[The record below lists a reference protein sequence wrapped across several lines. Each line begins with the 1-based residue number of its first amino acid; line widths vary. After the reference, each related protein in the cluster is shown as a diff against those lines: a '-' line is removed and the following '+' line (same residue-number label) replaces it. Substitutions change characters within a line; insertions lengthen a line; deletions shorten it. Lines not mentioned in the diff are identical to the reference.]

1 MFEQIQLDR
10 EITGSGENLLLC
22 ADGTAALPQLKAYK
36 GKVQCVY
43 LDPPFMT
50 GGKFTR
56 RRRYGAKGWR
66 TGSPA
71 PTYPAYEDK
80 YRSRDAYLGMLRAL
94 VEQAHRLLS
103 STGVLC
109 LHLDWHM
116 SAYARLICDEVF
128 GAKRFLNEIVWSYE
142 SGGRAKKHFSRKHDV
157 ILLYARSP
165 RYHFDLTQVPLESPA
180 PRRNHMRRE
189 LDENGRVCRTIRSG
203 GKVYRYYEDAP
214 VYPGDVWT
222 DISHLQQR
230 DPERT
235 GYATQKPLKLLER
248 LLRPV
253 VREGD
258 LVCDLCCGSGT
269 TLVAAQQLGCRFIGV
284 DKSPEALLIA
294 RSRLR
299 QEDVTL
305 ICPATGNAA
314 RIEAT
319 LENDVLI
326 LTDFH
331 ARHKAFPVTE
341 QTFDRLES
349 WAAGYW
355 TPEGMVAL
363 QHFQRTPKHPDLPLM
378 CFLPELSGP
387 LAIST
392 VDAAGMRRVYRWKC
406 PGALPLDPA

>member
-1 MFEQIQLDR
+1 MFEQLQIPR
-10 EITGSGENLLLC
+10 EVTGTGQSLLLC
-22 ADGTAALPQLKAYK
+22 GDASVPMAELKAFK

-50 GGKFTR
+50 GGKFVR

-71 PTYPAYEDK
+71 PSYPAYEDK
-80 YRSRDAYLGMLRAL
+80 FKDKALYLTMLRGL
-94 VEQAHRLLS
+94 VEQAHTLLA

-116 SAYARLICDEVF
+116 AAYARLICDEVF
-128 GAKRFLNEIVWSYE
+128 GEKRFLNEIIWSYE
-142 SGGRAKKHFSRKHDV
+142 SGGRAKRHFSRKHDV

-165 RYHFDLTQVPLESPA
+165 RYRFDLTQVPLERGSV
-180 PRRNHMRRE
+180 RRNHMRRSV
-189 LDENGRVCRTIRSG
+189 DEEGRAYRSIKSG
-203 GKVYRYYEDAP
+203 GKTYRYYEDAP

-235 GYATQKPLKLLER
+235 GYATQKPLKLLDR

-258 LVCDLCCGSGT
+258 IVCDLCCGSGT
-269 TLVAAQQLGCRFIGV
+269 TLLAAQNLGCRFIGV
-284 DKSPEALLIA
+284 DKSSEALLVA
-294 RSRLR
+294 RSRLK
-299 QEDVTL
+299 QEDITL
-305 ICPATGNAA
+305 LCPASDNAA
-314 RIEAT
+314 RLEAT
-319 LENDVLI
+319 WEDGVLI
-326 LTDFH
+326 LTDFR
-331 ARHKAFPVTE
+331 ARHKNFPITE

-355 TPEGMVAL
+355 TEDGMVAL
-363 QHFQRTPKHPDLPLM
+363 QHFQRTPKNPDLPLM
-378 CFLPELSGP
+378 SFLPDLPGP
-387 LAIST
+387 LAVST
-392 VDAAGMRRVYRWKC
+392 VDAAGRRRVYRW
-406 PGALPLDPA
+406 A

>member
-10 EITGSGENLLLC
+10 EITGAGDSLLLC
-22 ADGTAALPQLKAYK
+22 ADGSTALPELKAYK

-80 YRSRDAYLGMLRAL
+80 YRSRDAYLTMLRGM
-94 VEQAHRLLS
+94 VEQAHKLLA

-128 GAKRFLNEIVWSYE
+128 GEKRFLNEIIWSYE

-165 RYHFDLTQVPLESPA
+165 RYRFDLTQVPLERTTA
-180 PRRNHMRRE
+180 RRNHMRRAV
-189 LDENGRVCRTIRSG
+189 DEDGRSYRSIKSG
-203 GKVYRYYEDAP
+203 GKTYRYYEDAP

-230 DPERT
+230 DPERS

-253 VREGD
+253 VKEGD

-269 TLVAAQQLGCRFIGV
+269 TLLAAQQLGCRFIGV
-284 DKSPEALLIA
+284 DKSSEALLVA
-294 RSRLR
+294 RSRLK
-299 QEDVTL
+299 QENITL
-305 ICPATGNAA
+305 LCPPSDNTAA
-314 RIEAT
+314 IEAS
-319 LENDVLI
+319 LENGVLL

-331 ARHKAFPVTE
+331 ARHKTFPATE

-349 WAAGYW
+349 WAVGYW
-355 TPEGMVAL
+355 TEGGMVAL
-363 QHFQRTPKHPDLPLM
+363 QHFQRTVKNPDLPLM
-378 CFLPELSGP
+378 AFLPDMPGP

-392 VDAAGMRRVYRWKC
+392 VDAAGRRRVYKWR
-406 PGALPLDPA
+406 

>member
-22 ADGTAALPQLKAYK
+22 ADGAAALPELKAYK
-36 GKVQCVY
+36 GRVQCVY

-71 PTYPAYEDK
+71 PSYPAYEDK
-80 YRSRDAYLGMLRAL
+80 YRSRDAYLTVLRGL
-94 VEQAHRLLS
+94 VEQAHYLLA

-128 GAKRFLNEIVWSYE
+128 GEKRFLNEIIWSYE

-165 RYHFDLTQVPLESPA
+165 RYRFDLTQVPLERTA
-180 PRRNHMRRE
+180 VRRNHMRRAV
-189 LDENGRVCRTIRSG
+189 DEEGRSYRSIQSNGKT
-203 GKVYRYYEDAP
+203 YRYYEDAP

-235 GYATQKPLKLLER
+235 GYATQKPLKLLDR

-253 VREGD
+253 VKEGD

-269 TLVAAQQLGCRFIGV
+269 TLLAAQQLGCRFIGV
-284 DKSPEALLIA
+284 DKSPEALLVA
-294 RSRLR
+294 RSRLK
-299 QEDVTL
+299 QENVTL
-305 ICPATGNAA
+305 LCPASDNAA
-314 RIEAT
+314 AIEAS
-319 LENDVLI
+319 LDNGVLI

-331 ARHKAFPVTE
+331 ARHKAFPATE

-349 WAAGYW
+349 WAVGYW
-355 TPEGMVAL
+355 TENGMVAL
-363 QHFQRTPKHPDLPLM
+363 QHFQRTAKNPDLPLM
-378 CFLPELSGP
+378 AFLPELPGP
-387 LAIST
+387 LAVST
-392 VDAAGMRRVYRWKC
+392 VDAAGRRRVYRWT
-406 PGALPLDPA
+406 

>member
-1 MFEQIQLDR
+1 MFEQIQVIR
-10 EITGSGENLLLC
+10 ETTGSGENLLLC
-22 ADGTAALPQLKAYK
+22 ADGASALPELKPYK

-50 GGKFTR
+50 GDKFVR

-66 TGSPA
+66 TGTPA

-80 YRSRDAYLGMLRAL
+80 YRSRDAYLTMLRAL
-94 VEQAHRLLS
+94 VEQSHKLLA

-109 LHLDWHM
+109 LHLDWRM
-116 SAYARLICDEVF
+116 AAYARLICDEVF
-128 GAKRFLNEIVWSYE
+128 GERRFLNEIIWSYE
-142 SGGRAKKHFSRKHDV
+142 SGGRARRHFSRKHDV

-165 RYHFDLTQVPLESPA
+165 RYRFDLTQVPLERSA
-180 PRRNHMRRE
+180 VRRNHMRRAV
-189 LDENGRVCRTIRSG
+189 DEEGRSYRSIKSG

-214 VYPGDVWT
+214 TYPGDVWT

-253 VREGD
+253 VKEGD
-258 LVCDLCCGSGT
+258 IVCDLCCGSGT
-269 TLVAAQQLGCRFIGV
+269 TLLAAQQLGCRFIGV
-284 DKSPEALLIA
+284 DKSSEALLVA
-294 RSRLR
+294 RSRLK
-299 QEDVTL
+299 QENITL
-305 ICPATGNAA
+305 LCPATDNAA
-314 RIEAT
+314 SIEAT
-319 LENDVLI
+319 LENGVLI

-331 ARHKAFPVTE
+331 ARHKAFPATE

-355 TPEGMVAL
+355 TEQGMVAL
-363 QHFQRTPKHPDLPLM
+363 QHFQRTVKNPDLPLM
-378 CFLPELSGP
+378 CFLPELPGP
-387 LAIST
+387 LVIST
-392 VDAAGMRRVYRWKC
+392 VDAAGRRRVYQWT
-406 PGALPLDPA
+406 

>member
-10 EITGSGENLLLC
+10 EITGAGESILLC
-22 ADGTAALPQLKAYK
+22 GDGSVPLPELKAYK

-71 PTYPAYEDK
+71 PAYPAYEDK
-80 YRSRDAYLGMLRAL
+80 YRSRDAYLTMLRGML
-94 VEQAHRLLS
+94 EQAHKLLA

-109 LHLDWHM
+109 LHLDWRM
-116 SAYARLICDEVF
+116 SAHARLLCDEIF
-128 GAKRFLNEIVWSYE
+128 GEKRFLNEIIWSYE

-165 RYHFDLTQVPLESPA
+165 RYRFDLTQVPLERA
-180 PRRNHMRRE
+180 AARKNHMRRAV
-189 LDENGRVCRTIRSG
+189 DEEGRSYRSIKSG
-203 GKVYRYYEDAP
+203 GKTYRYYEDAP
-214 VYPGDVWT
+214 AYPGDVWT

-253 VREGD
+253 VKEGD
-258 LVCDLCCGSGT
+258 IVCDLSCGSGT
-269 TLVAAQQLGCRFIGV
+269 TLLAAQSLGCRFIGV
-284 DKSPEALLIA
+284 DKSAEALLVA
-294 RSRLR
+294 RSRLK
-299 QEDVTL
+299 QESVTL
-305 ICPATGNAA
+305 LCAA
-314 RIEAT
+314 SEDAAPIEAS
-319 LENDVLI
+319 LENGVLI

-331 ARHKAFPVTE
+331 AKHKAFPATE

-349 WAAGYW
+349 WAVGYW
-355 TPEGMVAL
+355 TRQGMVAL
-363 QHFQRTPKHPDLPLM
+363 QHFQRTTKNPDLPLM
-378 CFLPELSGP
+378 AFLPELPGP

-392 VDAAGMRRVYRWKC
+392 VDAAGRRRVYKWTE
-406 PGALPLDPA
+406 

>member
-22 ADGTAALPQLKAYK
+22 ADGAAALPELKAYK
-36 GKVQCVY
+36 GRVQCVY

-71 PTYPAYEDK
+71 PSYPAYEDK
-80 YRSRDAYLGMLRAL
+80 YRSRDAYLTVLRGL
-94 VEQAHRLLS
+94 VEQAHYLLA

-128 GAKRFLNEIVWSYE
+128 GEKRFLNEIIWSYE

-165 RYHFDLTQVPLESPA
+165 RYRFDLTQVPLERTA
-180 PRRNHMRRE
+180 VRRNHMRRAV
-189 LDENGRVCRTIRSG
+189 DEEGRSYRSIQSNGKT
-203 GKVYRYYEDAP
+203 YRYYEDAP

-235 GYATQKPLKLLER
+235 GYATQKPLKLLDR

-253 VREGD
+253 VKEGD

-269 TLVAAQQLGCRFIGV
+269 TLLAAQQLGCRFIGV
-284 DKSPEALLIA
+284 DKSPEALLVA
-294 RSRLR
+294 RSRLK
-299 QEDVTL
+299 QENVTL
-305 ICPATGNAA
+305 LCPASDNAA
-314 RIEAT
+314 AIEAS
-319 LENDVLI
+319 LDNGVLI

-331 ARHKAFPVTE
+331 ARHKAFPATE

-349 WAAGYW
+349 WAVGYW
-355 TPEGMVAL
+355 TENGMVAL
-363 QHFQRTPKHPDLPLM
+363 QHFQRTVKNPDLPLM
-378 CFLPELSGP
+378 AFLPELPGP
-387 LAIST
+387 LAVST
-392 VDAAGMRRVYRWKC
+392 VDAAGRRWVYRWT
-406 PGALPLDPA
+406 